1 MTVERVNYYNGERLE
16 AADLLLDQS
25 YHITLRRLVNRGFFS
40 PGVVQGLT
48 ITTSNPTTVTLAAGF
63 ALDPQG
69 REIVLTRHQKIAVPN
84 HTPSSGIGG
93 YYLTIRYHEARSPGP
108 SPDCAPTSASGP
120 PSRID
125 EAPVLGW
132 TELWPD
138 HNRCAGESTSES
150 TECAIVLALV
160 LLDGSC
166 HVTGIDTGVR
176 EIAHS
181 TLPGAVKSFQIE
193 GEKDIIPGEG
203 KRIHFRVRGGIA
215 SNVILQLWSGAFSSL
230 YYTELARHSHG
241 FVLSKAATS
250 DETPAIQIG
259 HTHHIDAQTN
269 NVIVPPRP
277 HGHTAKMGNF
287 PPWVPGMG
295 VAGSLDPFPT
305 WTDEVIAP
313 DPGLFPPLPMVIP
326 ATDTKT
332 SSLTT
337 APSHK
342 HTLDVN
348 TTTDAAGN
356 IAPYTTRDGA
366 PAYMYIDSLAVKVD
380 GKLITPGIVPA
391 KATWNGTLG
400 DGTAGHPF
408 VTDGE
413 GTGPVYINHLKSI
426 GPGLHTLDLIVGPTK
441 SHSVNGGK
449 IMWSL
454 TVE

>member
-48 ITTSNPTTVTLAAGF
+48 ITTSNPTTVTVAAGF

-93 YYLTIRYHEARSPGP
+93 YYLTIRYHEARVPGP

-138 HNRCAGESTSES
+138 HNRCPGDSNSES

-215 SNVILQLWSGAFSSL
+215 SNVILQLWSDAFSSL

-241 FVLSKAATS
+241 FALSKAPTS
-250 DETPAIQIG
+250 NETPAIQVI
-259 HTHHIDAQTN
+259 HLHHVAAATTKGTMSA
-269 NVIVPPRP
+269 VP
-277 HGHTAKMGNF
+277 HGHRAK
-287 PPWVPGMG
+287 VL
-295 VAGSLDPFPT
+295 APFPSGAAIM
-305 WTDEVIAP
+305 WTPNLAVNMTGELIEV
-313 DPGLFPPLPMVIP
+313 DPGAKVDLAFGIP
-326 ATDTKT
+326 AHDTQ
-332 SSLTT
+332 SASPT
-337 APSHK
+337 APSHT

-348 TTTDAAGN
+348 TTTVAAGN
-356 IAPYTTRDGA
+356 TSPYTTRDGA
-366 PAYMYIDSLAVKVD
+366 PAYMYIDSLAVKLD
-380 GKLITPGIVPA
+380 GKLITPGIVPP
-391 KATWNGTLG
+391 KPTWKGTLG

-408 VTDGE
+408 VSDGE

-441 SHSVNGGK
+441 GHSINGGK

>member
-1 MTVERVNYYNGERLE
+1 MTVERVNYYTGERLE

-48 ITTSNPTTVTLAAGF
+48 ITTSSPTTVTVAAGF

-69 REIVLTRHQKIAVPN
+69 REIVLTRHQQIAVPN

-93 YYLTIRYHEARSPGP
+93 YYLTIRYHEVKIPGP
-108 SPDCAPTSASGP
+108 SSDCPPGSTFGP

-138 HNRCAGESTSES
+138 HNRCTGASSS
-150 TECAIVLALV
+150 KSIECAIVLALV
-160 LLDGSC
+160 LLDASC
-166 HVTGIDTGVR
+166 HVAGIDTGVR

-215 SNVILQLWSGAFSSL
+215 SNVILQLWSGPFSSL

-241 FVLSKAATS
+241 FALTTAPTS
-250 DETPAIQIG
+250 TEIPAIQIG
-259 HTHHIDAQTN
+259 HTHHIDAASN
-269 NVIVPPRP
+269 NVIVPPHP
-277 HGHTAKMGNF
+277 HNHRLRMTE
-287 PPWVPGMG
+287 PPWVDGMG
-295 VAGSLDPFPT
+295 IVSS
-305 WTDEVIAP
+305 P
-313 DPGLFPPLPMVIP
+313 DPVSTLTDNATEADPGVFPPLVMVVP

-332 SSLTT
+332 SSLST
-337 APSHK
+337 APSHS
-342 HTLDVN
+342 HTFNVN
-348 TTTDAAGN
+348 TTTAPAGT

-366 PAYMYIDSLAVKVD
+366 PAYSYIDSLTVKLD
-380 GKLITPGIVPA
+380 GQPITPGVVPS
-391 KATWNGTLG
+391 KPSWNGTLG

-408 VTDGE
+408 VSDGE

-426 GPGLHTLDLIVGPTK
+426 GPGLHTLDFIVGPTS
-441 SHSVNGGK
+441 SHPVNGGK
-449 IMWSL
+449 ILWSL